1 MTTPKGA
8 GGREFRPA
16 IVELAERG
24 VNVARDL
31 RTVALWLLGPADALQ
46 RRLAGREAL
55 PPLWLRRHT
64 GPARDFERAARD
76 MEATLAELRLVRAGD
91 RVLEIGCGCGAMV
104 PALARMLGADGSYV
118 GFDVHRPS
126 IRWCR
131 RRFAGNGRLRF
142 EWADL
147 ASPYGNDASGGAVE
161 SYRFPAED
169 GGADLVIAKSVFTH
183 LREEQARHY
192 LREVRRA
199 LRPGGRALLTA
210 FLFDG
215 AQRPPAFPFPD
226 ADAPMRWLRRL
237 RVEAAVAF
245 ERAHFERM
253 VAEAGLVQ
261 QLAIYGY
268 WPGTA
273 TAPQGQDVLV
283 LVLP

>member
-1 MTTPKGA
+1 M
-8 GGREFRPA
+8 E
-16 IVELAERG
+16 IAERG
-24 VNVARDL
+24 VDFARGL
-31 RTVALWLLGPADALQ
+31 RTAALWLLGPADALL
-46 RRLAGREAL
+46 RRLHGRAAL

-64 GPARDFERAARD
+64 GPARDFDRAARD
-76 MEATLAELRLVRAGD
+76 MEATLAELRLVHAGD

-104 PALARMLGADGSYV
+104 PALARMVGGDGSYV

-126 IRWCR
+126 IRWCG
-131 RRFAGNGRLRF
+131 RRFAGDTRLRF

-147 ASPYGNDASGGAVE
+147 ASPYGNGASGVAVE
-161 SYRFPAED
+161 SYRFPVDD

-183 LREEQARHY
+183 LREQQARHY

-226 ADAPMRWLRRL
+226 GDSPVRWRRRL

-245 ERAHFERM
+245 ERASFERM
-253 VAEAGLVQ
+253 VEGAGLAVRE
-261 QLAIYGY
+261 AIFGY
-268 WPGTA
+268 WPGD
-273 TAPQGQDVLV
+273 APQPRGQDVLV
-283 LVLP
+283 LE